1 MSKSAK
7 KLVKRNATIVSHAIR
22 KCFMVNTDST
32 RKQLTGILV
41 IRAKDGLNNPDGYTH
56 SKAIKF
62 SYTNN

>member
-1 MSKSAK
+1 
-7 KLVKRNATIVSHAIR
+7 
-22 KCFMVNTDST
+22 MVNTDST